1 MPPTESPRAAQ
12 HTAPRL
18 SVLDQAPIREGGT
31 AAQAL
36 RESVLLA
43 QAVERLGYSRFWL
56 AEHHAS
62 TGLACAAPEVVIPV
76 VAAGTSTIRVGSGG
90 VMLSHYAP
98 LKVAEQFRALEA
110 LFPGRIDLGIGR
122 APGSNQQTKQAL
134 EHGPGAL
141 PLEAFPDQV
150 EDLLDYLAGSLPE
163 GHPSFGVYASP
174 MIDGAPEVWCLGS
187 SLDGAQIAAERGLPY
202 CFAQFI
208 APELGPRAVALYRTR
223 FKPSKWAATPRV
235 SVGVSALCAPTDQEA
250 ERLALSRYVW
260 RFRRGTVPSPE
271 TAEAFELTQPERD
284 YVAYSMSKSAVGS
297 PATVKARLEALV
309 DEFGADEAVILTITY
324 DFADR
329 VRSYELIAREFGLVE

>member
-1 MPPTESPRAAQ
+1 MPSRSRPAPRG
-12 HTAPRL
+12 PLRL

-36 RESVLLA
+36 RESILLA
-43 QAVERLGYSRFWL
+43 QAAERFGYLRFWL

-62 TGLACAAPEVVIPV
+62 GGLACAAPEVVIPA
-76 VAAGTSTIRVGSGG
+76 VAAQTSTIRVGSGG

-122 APGSNQQTKQAL
+122 APGSSMQTKEAL

-150 EDLLDYLAGSLPE
+150 EDLLGYLGDSLPE
-163 GHPSFGVYASP
+163 GHPFFGVHASP
-174 MIDGAPEVWCLGS
+174 MIDGTPEVWCLGS
-187 SLDGAQIAAERGLPY
+187 SLDGAQIAASLGLPY

-208 APELGPRAVALYRTR
+208 SPELGARAVALYRTH
-223 FKPSKWAATPRV
+223 FKPSKWASEPRV
-235 SVGVSALCAPTDQEA
+235 SVGVSALCAPTDAEA
-250 ERLALSRYVW
+250 ERLAHVRYVW
-260 RFRRGTVPSPE
+260 RFRRGLVPSPE
-271 TAEAFELTQPERD
+271 VAEAFELTQPERD
-284 YVAYSMSKSAVGS
+284 YVAYSMSRAAVGS
-297 PATVKARLEALV
+297 PATVKARLEALAE
-309 DEFGADEAVILTITY
+309 EFRAEELVLLTITY

-329 VRSYELIAREFGLVE
+329 IRSYELVAREFGLTA